1 MTAEKKLRIGVVGI
15 GHLGGYHLQKY
26 ARIGSCVIAGVSDS
40 QIEKAQKAADLYG
53 CPAFADHRD
62 MLDRV

>member
-62 MLDRV
+62 MLDR